1 MVAIHIPRPAEEWA
15 PSPQQPGPRLV
26 PPARPARHL
35 PDRATRIRRR
45 RLAALVALV
54 VVVALTIV
62 GARALTSLTSAGATG
77 PEPVGPARTEARPA
91 PVAGAEY
98 VVRPGDTLWTIA
110 AEIAPDDDPRAVVD
124 ALREANGGA
133 ELQVGQ
139 RLDLDVG

>member
-1 MVAIHIPRPAEEWA
+1 MPA
-15 PSPQQPGPRLV
+15 
-26 PPARPARHL
+26 
-35 PDRATRIRRR
+35 
-45 RLAALVALV
+45 
-54 VVVALTIV
+54 
-62 GARALTSLTSAGATG
+62 
-77 PEPVGPARTEARPA
+77 
-91 PVAGAEY
+91 Y

>member
-26 PPARPARHL
+26 PRARPARQL

-45 RLAALVALV
+45 RLVALVALV
-54 VVVALTIV
+54 VVVALAIAGV
-62 GARALTSLTSAGATG
+62 RALTSLTSAGATG
-77 PEPVGPARTEARPA
+77 PEPVGPAVTDARRA

-139 RLDLDVG
+139 RLDLDVD